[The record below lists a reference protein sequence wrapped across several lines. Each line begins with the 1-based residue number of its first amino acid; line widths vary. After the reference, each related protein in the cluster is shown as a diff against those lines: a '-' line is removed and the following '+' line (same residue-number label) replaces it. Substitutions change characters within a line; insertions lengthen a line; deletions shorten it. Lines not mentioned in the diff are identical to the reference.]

1 MSIQRLSTLD
11 PGSRL
16 SPVAVANTLLP
27 ELRAMTIEINAA
39 GRLPEALERRLDG
52 DHLFAL
58 TTPRC
63 YGGLEVDWQTYMDVI
78 VTLGRGNGAVAWV
91 VAIINTVNW
100 MVATMF
106 PKSVA
111 DHVFATPG
119 GLRAAAVQ
127 TPRGYKIRKVPGG
140 IHIDQGLW
148 PYNSGIYNANWDG
161 LGVPSFDAQ
170 GKEIALDGLALVP
183 ADKVKILDD
192 WDVTAMRG
200 TGSSSVVVEDLFV
213 PDEYIASFAAAA
225 AAKRDISHLGDGP
238 SYRSTF
244 TPVFLL
250 TLAFPLLGMGYG
262 ALDVFL
268 EQLPKR
274 KILYSRYDKQGDAPI
289 THLQLGEA
297 SAKLDACR
305 YLLRNAVAETQEAA
319 NRDRQMP
326 LEDRARLRRD
336 VGFSGRSICEAA
348 DAMAAASGG
357 ALAGASNVFASIWR
371 DIRVAHVH
379 ANLAPNTGFETY
391 GRVLCGLD
399 PENPFI

>member
-16 SPVAVANTLLP
+16 SPIVAANALLP
-27 ELRAMTIEINAA
+27 ELRAMTMEINAA
-39 GRLPEALERRLDG
+39 GRMPEALQRRLDG
-52 DHLFAL
+52 DHFFAL
-58 TTPRC
+58 TTPKC

-78 VTLGRGNGAVAWV
+78 VTIGRGNGAVAWV
-91 VAIINTVNW
+91 LAIINTINW

-119 GLRAAAVQ
+119 GLRAAGVQ
-127 TPRGYKIRKVPGG
+127 SPRSYKVRKVPGG
-140 IHIDQGLW
+140 IHIDHGVW

-161 LGVPSFDAQ
+161 LGVPSFDAD
-170 GKEIALDGLALVP
+170 GNELALDGFALMP

-200 TGSSSVVVEDLFV
+200 TGSSSVSVEDLFV
-213 PDEYIASFAAAA
+213 PDAYVGSFSAAMAA
-225 AAKRDISHLGDGP
+225 ERDISHLGDGP
-238 SYRSTF
+238 SYHSTF

-297 SAKLDACR
+297 SAKLDACK

-319 NRDRQMP
+319 NRDRPMQV
-326 LEDRARLRRD
+326 EERARLRRD
-336 VGFSGRSICEAA
+336 VGFSGRNICEAA
-348 DAMAAASGG
+348 DMLAAASGG
-357 ALAGASNVFASIWR
+357 ALAGASNLFASIWR

-391 GRVLCGLD
+391 GRVLAGLD
-399 PENPFI
+399 PENPYI

>member
-1 MSIQRLSTLD
+1 MSIQRLSTHD
-11 PGSRL
+11 HSSRL
-16 SPVAVANTLLP
+16 SPVMAATVLLP
-27 ELRAMTIEINAA
+27 ELRAMTMEINAA
-39 GRLPEALERRLDG
+39 GRMPEALQRRLDG
-52 DHLFAL
+52 DHFFAL
-58 TTPRC
+58 TTPKY

-78 VTLGRGNGAVAWV
+78 VTLGRGNGAVGWV

-106 PKSVA
+106 PKSTT
-111 DHVFATPG
+111 DQVFAAPG

-127 TPRGYKIRKVPGG
+127 TPRSYKVRKVAGG
-140 IHIDQGLW
+140 IHIDHGVW
-148 PYNSGIYNANWDG
+148 PYNSGIHNANWDG
-161 LGVPSFDAQ
+161 IGVPSFDEQ
-170 GKEIALDGLALVP
+170 GRELALDGLALVP
-183 ADKVKILDD
+183 AEKVRILED

-200 TGSSSVVVEDLFV
+200 TGSSSVLVEDLFV
-213 PDEYIASFAAAA
+213 PDAYIGSFAA

-274 KILYSRYDKQGDAPI
+274 KILYSRYDRQADAPI

-297 SAKLDACR
+297 SARLDACK

-319 NRDRQMP
+319 DRDRPMP
-326 LEDRARLRRD
+326 LEERARLRRD
-336 VGFSGRSICEAA
+336 VGFSGGNICAA
-348 DAMAAASGG
+348 VDLLASASGG
-357 ALAGASNVFASIWR
+357 ALAATSNVFASIWR

-391 GRVLCGLD
+391 GRVLAGLD